1 MKFFLLFSLVLVN
14 SHFSDI
20 FFLIPSLIIFL
31 ILFSIAFE
39 YSFQEA
45 LRDDI
50 RDIKLNQQRNDRTLQ
65 EEANMWRAH
74 TEQLLNGQGNRHL
87 QDVSRLQDMLMKMVV
102 GSSVAP
108 QQQLSGQIAQP
119 HQLPKSTE
127 VMVSSEGYFI
137 I

>member
-1 MKFFLLFSLVLVN
+1 M
-14 SHFSDI
+14 
-20 FFLIPSLIIFL
+20 
-31 ILFSIAFE
+31 LFSIAFE